1 MISSS
6 IKVLQVNLNKSQEAT
21 ESALQAAIETKVDL
35 ILVQEPWLYNQGVVS
50 FEESYSINHPSFT
63 QLLPRNR
70 ILRPRTLVYVSR
82 SFKPLV
88 SLATSSPDDPDIQ
101 VIDIVEGSSKIQ
113 ILNIYN
119 EADQAK
125 QGPRTLE
132 RAL

>member
-6 IKVLQVNLNKSQEAT
+6 IKVLQVNLNKSQAAT

-88 SLATSSPDDPDIQ
+88 SLATSSLDDPDI
-101 VIDIVEGSSKIQ
+101 
-113 ILNIYN
+113 
-119 EADQAK
+119 
-125 QGPRTLE
+125 
-132 RAL
+132 